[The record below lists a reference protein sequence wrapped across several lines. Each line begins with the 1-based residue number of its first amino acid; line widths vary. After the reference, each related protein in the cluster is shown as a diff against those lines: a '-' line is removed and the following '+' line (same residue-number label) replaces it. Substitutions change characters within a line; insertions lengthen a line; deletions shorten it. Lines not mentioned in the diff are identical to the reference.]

1 MRKSNRVLNK
11 SIEARDAAKIEGFQG
26 RQGWLFGLL
35 LAVLVL
41 ALWVPRGLALD
52 RFVTVDEPK
61 WLARSGNFYL
71 ALANGDLEGTFT
83 REHPGVTVTWAGL
96 IGFLWRYPA
105 YAGETPGRLTE
116 SGEIAEVLKEHG
128 KQPIEVLEAGR
139 IVIVLAITAV
149 LMAAF
154 HAAVLL
160 FGFFPALIG
169 FLLIAFDPFLIGLSR
184 LLHLDG
190 LMSSLVL
197 LSLLAFLTYLYR
209 GRRLFDLVLSGL
221 AAGLGWLTKSPAF
234 ILVPVVGL
242 LSLIEFGREVLK
254 ARRLRWMDIWP
265 VVWPLLLWGGIGSLT
280 FVLLWPAMWVNPLS
294 VLQRVFTEAEIY
306 ATEGHS
312 TEIYFAGKVITGD
325 PGWRF
330 YPVTYLW
337 RSTPVVLLGLG
348 FWLAGSLIR
357 YRSTK
362 IKPATWPAAAL
373 VLFALLF
380 TVFMTF
386 GSKKFDR
393 YLLPIYAPLDL
404 VAGIGWV
411 MAAGW
416 LGERIYLRKA
426 RLIILFLLVTV
437 VLGQAL
443 GALQTYP
450 YYLSYY
456 NPLMGGS
463 AQAPQVM
470 MIGWGEGIDQA
481 ARYLNG
487 KPDAERMRV
496 ISWYPDGSFSYFFK
510 GETLGAAPEWEQTE
524 PIVFGSD
531 YVVTYIH
538 QWQRGLP
545 FPEMLAYFSKQTPE
559 QVIILNGLEYAQIY
573 NMHTLPGSEGK

>member
-1 MRKSNRVLNK
+1 MSNRILYQL
-11 SIEARDAAKIEGFQG
+11 IAARDGAKMEGFLG
-26 RQGWLFGLL
+26 KPGWLSGLL

-41 ALWVPRGLALD
+41 AIWAPRGLALD

-71 ALANGDLEGTFT
+71 ALSNGDLEGTFT

-105 YAGETPGRLTE
+105 YPGETPGRLTE
-116 SGEIAEVLKEHG
+116 SGEIADVLKEHN

-139 IVIVLAITAV
+139 IVMVLAITVV

-154 HAAVLL
+154 HAAVRL
-160 FGFFPALIG
+160 FGFLPALIG
-169 FLLIAFDPFLIGLSR
+169 FLLIAIDPFHIGLSR

-190 LMSSLVL
+190 LMSSLVV
-197 LSLLAFLTYLYR
+197 LSLLTFLTYLHR
-209 GRRLFDLVLSGL
+209 GRRLRDLVLSGM
-221 AAGLGWLTKSPAF
+221 AAGLSWLTKSPAF

-242 LSLIEFGREVLK
+242 LSLVEFGREVMK
-254 ARRLRWMDIWP
+254 ARRTRWIDVWP
-265 VVWPLLLWGGIGSLT
+265 VVWPLMLWGGIGSLI
-280 FVLLWPAMWVNPLS
+280 FVLFWPAMWVNPVS
-294 VLQRVFTEAEIY
+294 VLQRVFAEAEVY

-312 TEIYFAGKVITGD
+312 SEIYFAGKVITGD

-348 FWLAGSLIR
+348 LWLVGSLSR
-357 YRSTK
+357 YQSSK
-362 IKPATWPAAAL
+362 MKQATWPAAAL

-380 TVFMTF
+380 AIFMTF

-393 YLLPIYAPLDL
+393 YLLPIYMPLDL

-416 LGERIYLRKA
+416 LGERIYPQKA
-426 RLIILFLLVTV
+426 GLIFLILLVTIV
-437 VLGQAL
+437 SGQAI

-463 AQAPQVM
+463 AQAPRVM

-487 KPDAERMRV
+487 KPDAEQMRV
-496 ISWYPDGSFSYFFK
+496 TSWYPDGSFSYFFK
-510 GETLGAAPEWEQTE
+510 GETLGVAPEWEQTE

-559 QVIILNGLEYAQIY
+559 KVISLNGLEYAQIY
-573 NMHTLPGSEGK
+573 NMRTLPGPEGK